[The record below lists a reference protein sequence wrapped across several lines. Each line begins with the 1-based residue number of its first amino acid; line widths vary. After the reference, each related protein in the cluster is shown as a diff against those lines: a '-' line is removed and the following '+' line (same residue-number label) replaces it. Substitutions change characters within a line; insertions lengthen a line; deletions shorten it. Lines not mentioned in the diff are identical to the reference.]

1 MRRTS
6 SPRLDVDDSLRLLAV
21 QKARSGRTGKKVLGP
36 PPQPTLPAA
45 RQAIIER
52 LGRSTGCLWLA
63 ADRQGKV
70 DVDGAGE

>member
-1 MRRTS
+1 MSMIACAFLQSRR
-6 SPRLDVDDSLRLLAV
+6 LA
-21 QKARSGRTGKKVLGP
+21 QAGQEKKVLGP